1 MIYVFLGKDFIVLN
15 KKVDDLVKKLNI
27 SNIIKYDYSESSVE
41 EIINE
46 VNYIDLFN
54 EKKLIIVSNFSFKKL
69 NEDDEKILSK
79 YIENMNDNIIIFKC
93 LEESLDER
101 KSITKLLKSKCKVEI
116 LEKLDY
122 KNLHSYVAKMF
133 ADENI
138 KTNFYQIKK
147 ILDLCEYDTDYTLS
161 EVEKLLIYKMGENT
175 LSDED
180 IDNVI
185 SKNNEKEM
193 FTLIDSVLDKNIASS
208 LESYNILIS
217 GNIDEVVIID
227 NLAKQFRL
235 LMQIKMNYD
244 KLSEVELVRTLGV
257 KSYVIKKLYPYTSKY
272 SCEEIANMLYKLSD
286 MDIDIKVNGYDK
298 NKLLESFFM
307 TL

>member
-27 SNIIKYDYSESSVE
+27 SNIIKYDYSESSIE

-54 EKKLIIVSNFSFKKL
+54 EQKLIIVSNFSFKKL

-101 KSITKLLKSKCKVEI
+101 KSITKLLKSKCKVET

-161 EVEKLLIYKMGENT
+161 EVEKLLIYKMGEHT